1 MTYHIG
7 YRGCQHL
14 GYAARN
20 MRMHNDTGW
29 NLRVVDGHV
38 AHELTMRDMLAA
50 GVSGVFDGGDIAHWS
65 QPENRDINHM
75 RVVDDLRVEAV
86 GPDGWAP
93 WYRGNTGNHDVGAV
107 SAISAA
113 SALHRPA
120 LEAQVVYPGNQST
133 AGPLPG
139 LYEVH
144 QPDPT
149 VPLYLHVVSHNGLL
163 AGQGVNPEPI
173 PGGVNLLSAHGIFTG
188 DPRQRDMLESHG
200 EQRVVPTSW
209 VDRGWDA
216 VLLSDLHTLGPVP
229 GYGPA
234 DRDRGQVWYTGSAVR
249 RGFSDAVGPRGWLL
263 VTLHDD
269 GTVAITARPVWQ
281 RPQHELPVINAV
293 GLTTAEVDE
302 QVTAHLG
309 ASSWW
314 DPVSAELTGDGGYI
328 LRQRITGVS
337 PSLRRSLNG
346 STGRWADLAK
356 GSGLGAAWW
365 DVPFESAV
373 TATSASST
381 GQRTVTNRISDFSSD
396 LADRV
401 GGTGK
406 VAALVAG
413 IAPQDRDDVISAARA
428 YLSDAS
434 QPAGDSADTAAV
446 AA

>member
-1 MTYHIG
+1 MSYSIG

-29 NLRVVDGHV
+29 NLRVIDGHV
-38 AHELTMRDMLAA
+38 AHELTMRDMLAV
-50 GVSGVFDGGDIAHWS
+50 GVNGVFDGGDIAHWS
-65 QPENRDINHM
+65 QPENRDIHHM
-75 RVVDDLRVEAV
+75 RLIDDLRVDAI
-86 GPDGWAP
+86 GQDGLAP

-120 LEAQVVYPGNQST
+120 LEAQVVYPGNQSV

-144 QPDPT
+144 QPDPAI
-149 VPLYLHVVSHNGLL
+149 PLYLHIVSHNGLL
-163 AGQGVNPEPI
+163 AGQGVSPEPV

-188 DPRQRDMLESHG
+188 DPRQRDMWESHG

-234 DRDRGQVWYTGSAVR
+234 DRERGQVWYTGSAVR
-249 RGFSDAVGPRGWLL
+249 RGFSDSVGPRGWLL
-263 VTLHDD
+263 VTLNDD
-269 GTVAITARPVWQ
+269 GTVAVTTRPVWQ
-281 RPQHELPVINAV
+281 RPQHELPVINAA
-293 GLTTAEVDE
+293 GLTAAEVDE
-302 QVTAHLG
+302 QVTTHLG
-309 ASSWW
+309 VSSWW
-314 DPVSAELTGDGGYI
+314 DPASAELTGDGGYI

-337 PSLRRSLNG
+337 PSLRKSLNG
-346 STGRWADLAK
+346 LNGRWADLAK
-356 GSGLGAAWW
+356 ASGLGAAWW
-365 DVPFESAV
+365 DVPLESTVIAA
-373 TATSASST
+373 TAAT

-406 VAALVAG
+406 VAAMVAG
-413 IAPQDRDDVISAARA
+413 IAPQDRDGVISAARA
-428 YLSDAS
+428 YLADAS
-434 QPAGDSADTAAV
+434 QSAGDNTETASV